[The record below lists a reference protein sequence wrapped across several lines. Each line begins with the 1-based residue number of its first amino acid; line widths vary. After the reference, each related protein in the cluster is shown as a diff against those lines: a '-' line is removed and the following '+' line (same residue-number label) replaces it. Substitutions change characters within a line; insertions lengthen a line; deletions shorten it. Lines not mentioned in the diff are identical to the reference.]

1 MLRNQYDNY
10 GSYYSLYQT
19 NPYNNQF
26 NNNRMFNQ
34 PINTP
39 RSKMPIKV
47 PSRSISM
54 PKLTFSKFL
63 NGTQEV
69 ISTVATAIPLY
80 TQVKP
85 LFGGLKGITKGITS
99 KLFKTNNKKVETE
112 IIDNPEIITPNEK
125 KNKSEPNSTHEFK
138 EQNSPN
144 RPFF

>member
-1 MLRNQYDNY
+1 MFRNQFDNY
-10 GSYYSLYQT
+10 GNYYNSYQNY
-19 NPYNNQF
+19 PYNQF
-26 NNNRMFNQ
+26 NDRTFNR
-34 PINTP
+34 PVNTP

-47 PSRSISM
+47 PKRSIA
-54 PKLTFSKFL
+54 PKFTFSKFL

-85 LFGGLKGITKGITS
+85 LFGGLKGVTKGITS
-99 KLFKTNNKKVETE
+99 KLFKSNNKKVETE
-112 IIDNPEIITPNEK
+112 IIDNPEIITPNKK
-125 KNKSEPNSTHEFK
+125 KNKEESNRTTEFK

>member
-1 MLRNQYDNY
+1 MFRNQYDNY
-10 GSYYSLYQT
+10 GNYY
-19 NPYNNQF
+19 NPYQNSPYNQF
-26 NNNRMFNQ
+26 NNNNRMFNR

-47 PSRSISM
+47 PTRSIA
-54 PKLTFSKFL
+54 PKFTFSKFL

-85 LFGGLKGITKGITS
+85 LFGGLKGVTKGITS
-99 KLFKTNNKKVETE
+99 KLFRSNNKKVETE

-125 KNKSEPNSTHEFK
+125 KNKQESNQTKEFK